1 MDQINAIFV
10 PHWMALLL
18 TIEMII
24 SLALMVLF
32 YVKYDFERK
41 KRQQVENMMEMMK
54 QRDSE
59 LLGFDEHWQRKSDI
73 NDCDDPE
80 II

>member
-1 MDQINAIFV
+1 MDQINDIYV

-24 SLALMVLF
+24 SLALMILF

-41 KRQQVENMMEMMK
+41 KRQQVENMMEMIK
-54 QRDSE
+54 QRNSE
-59 LLGFDEHWQRKSDI
+59 VL
-73 NDCDDPE
+73 
-80 II
+80 

>member
-1 MDQINAIFV
+1 MDQINEIFV

-24 SLALMVLF
+24 SLALMILF

-41 KRQQVENMMEMMK
+41 KRKKIENMMEMMK
-54 QRDSE
+54 QRNPE
-59 LLGFDEHWQRKSDI
+59 LLGFDEHWQRKLVI
-73 NDCDDPE
+73 HDCDDPE

>member
-1 MDQINAIFV
+1 MDQINDIYV

-24 SLALMVLF
+24 SLALMILF

-41 KRQQVENMMEMMK
+41 KRQQVENMMEMMN
-54 QRDSE
+54 QRNSE
-59 LLGFDEHWQRKSDI
+59 LLGFDEHWQRKLVI
-73 NDCDDPE
+73 HDCDDPE